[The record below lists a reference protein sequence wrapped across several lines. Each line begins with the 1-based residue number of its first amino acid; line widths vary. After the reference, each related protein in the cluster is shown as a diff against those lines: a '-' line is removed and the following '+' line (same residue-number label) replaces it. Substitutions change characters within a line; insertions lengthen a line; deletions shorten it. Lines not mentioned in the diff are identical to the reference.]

1 MAKKEKSTKKAEPK
15 KEKVVKANPWDGLE
29 GPSKHPDHFGKDI
42 YVKDGVHGYFEDGV
56 FIKV

>member
-1 MAKKEKSTKKAEPK
+1 MAKKTKATKKAEPK
-15 KEKVVKANPWDGLE
+15 KEVVANPWDGLE
-29 GPSKHPDHFGKDI
+29 GPTKHPDHFGKDI